1 VEKGGFAER
10 LKAVRAAP
18 APIAPP
24 VQSATAPA
32 QEPASAPT
40 TTAATAPTDDARD
53 ASPSVAPATAPT
65 TAAIVAAAVPTTAAI
80 VAAAAPTGAVLAAIK
95 LAAEAIVAAGAPAP
109 AEAVVRATSCATA
122 AGDAPGE
129 LEVWF
134 WDEMRLGLHGQVRR
148 VWAPVGEK
156 VEQLLQIQYKWIHLV
171 LAVCPS
177 RGEVRWCWV
186 PNMKGPTLA
195 PIVSEWFG
203 SKASAVLVWDGAPGH
218 RNRAVEATGVRRVLL
233 PPYSPE
239 LDPAERVFRAIRPEV
254 EGQVYANLEEK
265 QAIVEAWVRDFG
277 ANPAR
282 VRSLTAWSWL
292 LEQIK
297 QAA

>member
-10 LKAVRAAP
+10 LKAARAAP
-18 APIAPP
+18 AATAPSPEAATTAP
-24 VQSATAPA
+24 VLEPSSTPALTVASEAPLAEVPAAAPAAEVVAAATAPA
-32 QEPASAPT
+32 AE
-40 TTAATAPTDDARD
+40 
-53 ASPSVAPATAPT
+53 VV
-65 TAAIVAAAVPTTAAI
+65 VAAAVP
-80 VAAAAPTGAVLAAIK
+80 VV
-95 LAAEAIVAAGAPAP
+95 
-109 AEAVVRATSCATA
+109 EAVVAATA
-122 AGDAPGE
+122 PAAEVVDAPGE

-156 VEQLLQIQYKWIHLV
+156 VEQLLQIQYKWSHLV

-186 PNMKGPTLA
+186 PNLKGPTLA
-195 PIVSEWFG
+195 PIAAEWFG
-203 SKASAVLVWDGAPGH
+203 PKASAVLVWDGAPGH
-218 RNRAVEATGVRRVLL
+218 RNHAVAATGVRRVLL

-254 EGQVYANLEEK
+254 EGQVYATLEEK
-265 QAIVEAWVRDFG
+265 KAIVEAWLRDFG

-292 LEQIK
+292 LEQIR

>member
-1 VEKGGFAER
+1 MEKGGFAER
-10 LKAVRAAP
+10 LKAARAAP
-18 APIAPP
+18 A
-24 VQSATAPA
+24 ATAPSPEA
-32 QEPASAPT
+32 A
-40 TTAATAPTDDARD
+40 TTAPVLEPSSTPALTVASEAPLAEVPAAAPAAEVVAATTAP
-53 ASPSVAPATAPT
+53 
-65 TAAIVAAAVPTTAAI
+65 AAEVVVAAAVP
-80 VAAAAPTGAVLAAIK
+80 VV
-95 LAAEAIVAAGAPAP
+95 
-109 AEAVVRATSCATA
+109 EAVVAATA
-122 AGDAPGE
+122 PAAEVVDAPGE

-156 VEQLLQIQYKWIHLV
+156 VEQLLQIQYKWSHLV

-186 PNMKGPTLA
+186 PNLKGPTLA
-195 PIVSEWFG
+195 PIAAEWFG

-218 RNRAVEATGVRRVLL
+218 RNHAVAATGVRRVLL

-254 EGQVYANLEEK
+254 EGQVYATLEEK
-265 QAIVEAWVRDFG
+265 QAIVEAWLRDFG

-292 LEQIK
+292 LEQIR